1 MPFSPLFSLIVPLA
15 GAVILLLMSLFR
27 RLRPY
32 TRFLAPAA
40 MGLTLLGVLMMP
52 LEPLTIIPLSLWRP
66 SAFFGTFLAMRP
78 APVTWALAVAATA
91 AAVSA
96 ALIQLS
102 RRTQPLFVLV
112 FSGLGF
118 LLATLGSLWAENL
131 LTLLFFWGCFDAAWA
146 LGMMAVGAS
155 PRRVALSLGVT
166 LLATAALW
174 AAALVTKA
182 GGGSLTWQLIDPEGL
197 ARTLLLIAGVL
208 RLGLYPIHVNLPVGI
223 SKSAPAAAHLF
234 LGPVL
239 GWGLLLRLVTDAGIS
254 LADPTWLSSLGVATL
269 AAGGLLSWTRSIASE
284 ALPWAALAATGGTLA
299 AAAFAGDAA
308 PLVVAGGGAAWVL
321 GVTLIALADGFDR
334 SAPWWAVGPALGGLA
349 LVGAPLT
356 LGHVVTTQL
365 VVSEGIPAPQLAL
378 ILAAQALLVAGIAR
392 RITRPPLSW
401 GDERP
406 LEIAARAGGLAL
418 PVLLVLLGGLRP
430 ALLLPGLDV
439 PPSTAPL
446 LRWGGWLLALA
457 VGAGLVWLRARFR
470 QQIEPVLDLLFD
482 LFSLD
487 WLLYTLVGG
496 LDRATSL
503 LREAAE
509 LIEGAGA
516 VLWAVSILLLAL
528 LALVGPR

>member
-1 MPFSPLFSLIVPLA
+1 MPFPPLFSVIVPLI

-27 RLRPY
+27 RLRSY
-32 TRFLAPAA
+32 TRFVAPAA
-40 MGLTLLGVLMMP
+40 MGLTLLGVLAVP
-52 LEPLTIIPLSLWRP
+52 VEPLRTIPLSLWRP
-66 SAFFGTFLAMRP
+66 SAFFGTFLALRT
-78 APVTWALAVAATA
+78 APVTWALAMAATA
-91 AAVSA
+91 AGVSA

-102 RRTQPLFVLV
+102 RRTRPHFILVL
-112 FSGLGF
+112 SGLGF

-155 PRRVALSLGVT
+155 PRRVALSLGIA
-166 LLATAALW
+166 LLATASLW
-174 AAALVTKA
+174 AAALLTRA
-182 GGGSLTWQLIDPEGL
+182 GGGSLTWQLIEPEGL
-197 ARTLLLIAGVL
+197 ARTLLLAAGLL

-223 SKSAPAAAHLF
+223 SRSAPAAAHLF

-254 LADPTWLSSLGVATL
+254 LADPVWLSSLGVATL
-269 AAGGLLSWTRSIASE
+269 AVGSLLSWTRSVASE
-284 ALPWAALAATGGTLA
+284 TLPWAALATAGATLA
-299 AAAFAGDAA
+299 AAAFARDAA
-308 PLVVAGGGAAWVL
+308 PLVLASGGTAWVL

-334 SAPWWAVGPALGGLA
+334 SAPWWAIGPALGGLA

-356 LGHVVTTQL
+356 LGQAISAHTIGSAGL
-365 VVSEGIPAPQLAL
+365 PAPQLAL
-378 ILAAQALLVAGIAR
+378 TLVALALLVAGIAR
-392 RITRPPLSW
+392 RIIRPPLSW
-401 GDERP
+401 GDEGL
-406 LEIAARAGGLAL
+406 LEIAGRAGGFLL
-418 PVLLVLLGGLRP
+418 PVLLLLLGGIRP
-430 ALLLPGLDV
+430 SLLLSGLDV
-439 PPSTAPL
+439 PSSTVPL
-446 LRWGGWLLALA
+446 LRWGLWLLAL
-457 VGAGLVWLRARFR
+457 VMGGGFVWLGARFR
-470 QQIEPVLDLLFD
+470 KRIEPLLDLLFD

-496 LDRATSL
+496 FDRATSL